1 MLPQEET
8 RKLAAVMFA
17 DIEGYT
23 ALFQRNEKAAI
34 KQVEDHREDLDAVT
48 RKHNGEIIQFYGD
61 GSVTTYDSVI
71 DAVQSALDFQLVS
84 AEHRI
89 PVRIGIH
96 MGDLVYKHGDI
107 FGDVVNIASRIQ
119 SAGVPGSVLVSRKV
133 VDELTNHP
141 EIHFTR
147 MGMYTLKNVR
157 ENFELFALTGRGLAI
172 PPKPPEVAR
181 KYKVLN
187 PLILIASILVVS
199 LGYFLYKKLVIDR
212 QFSFADERIIIPRF
226 EDFTMDSTHHQIGDL
241 ASSQISN
248 DLSGATEAN
257 IARYTSLLGYTNA
270 DAGALINNPALAR
283 KIGAKF
289 VFQGAYGYKAASRDT
304 LEFWVSI
311 MDTRTENLLP
321 VNIPHVY
328 CGSDNYMDCIDEM
341 TDYLKG
347 YCKSKNENYF
357 SIPNEKA
364 RVAYLKAQLN
374 WADPDAPEDPKKY
387 LIEAIQEAPYF
398 LNPYYLLLDGLNNDG
413 EYEHAKDTIQLIR
426 QRFTEMSPRQESYL
440 KYYEADLNGQNTAA
454 FSYFMEEFRN
464 DPEDPFLNTTGI
476 VMAVEYLN
484 DPLTALRFIKDI
496 GLDNNDL
503 GTCVYCRTRITMA
516 LQAYMDLSD
525 QTNAKT
531 MAEKLK
537 PYAVKAGQ
545 LMRLIQYYIH
555 NHDIP
560 AVEALISNVTR
571 NKPPETIA
579 SIRQYY
585 CLMSAQ
591 YAILAGDP
599 QTRDYFL
606 ASANEIGGTSQTWLT
621 AKGRYLSGNLMEA
634 ERIYLALSKTTPTF
648 IWYQAELGLIYAK
661 TGNMQKARGIIELLK
676 HLKTEYD
683 YGLSEYLQARILA
696 HLGDKKAAILQLG
709 VALDEGIKFQAG
721 TTFQH
726 DPDLIVLNT
735 EPEYVKLLGRNRRH

>member
-34 KQVEDHREDLDAVT
+34 KQVEDHRVDLDAVT
-48 RKHNGEIIQFYGD
+48 RQHNGEIIQFYGD
-61 GSVTTYDSVI
+61 GSVTTYESVI
-71 DAVQSALDFQLVS
+71 DAVQSALAFQLVS

-147 MGMYTLKNVR
+147 LGMYALKNVR
-157 ENFELFALTGRGLAI
+157 EQIELFALTGRGLTI
-172 PPKPPEVAR
+172 PPKPPEAIR
-181 KYKVLN
+181 KNKVLS
-187 PLILIASILVVS
+187 PMMLIAILFAVS

-212 QFSFADERIIIPRF
+212 QFNFADERIIIPRF
-226 EDFTMDSTHHQIGDL
+226 EDYTMDSIHHQIGDL

-248 DLSGATEAN
+248 DLSGSTEAN
-257 IARYTSLLGYTNA
+257 VTRYTAMLGFTNA
-270 DAGALINNPALAR
+270 DAGTLINNPALAR
-283 KIGAKF
+283 KIGAKYI
-289 VFQGAYGYKAASRDT
+289 FQGAYSYKAASKDS
-304 LEFWVSI
+304 LDFWVSI

-328 CGSDNYMDCIDEM
+328 CSSDNYMDCINEM
-341 TDYLKG
+341 TDFLKG
-347 YCKSKNENYF
+347 YWKSKNENYF

-364 RVAYLKAQLN
+364 RIAYLNAQRT
-374 WADPDAPEDPKKY
+374 WADPDAPEDPRKY

-398 LNPYYLLLDGLNNDG
+398 LNPYFLLLDGLNNEG
-413 EYEHAKDTIQLIR
+413 EYDHAKDTIQLVR

-440 KYYEADLNGQNTAA
+440 KYYEADLNGKNTAA
-454 FSYFMEEFRN
+454 FNYFMEEHKN

-484 DPLTALRFIKDI
+484 DPLSALAFINTMDT
-496 GLDNNDL
+496 DSMDL
-503 GTCVYCRTRITMA
+503 ANCVYCRTRITMA
-516 LQAYMDLSD
+516 IQAYMDLSD
-525 QTNAKT
+525 KVNAS
-531 MAEKLK
+531 KLAAHLS

-545 LMRLIQYYIH
+545 LMRLIQYNISIQDTLAIESLIT
-555 NHDIP
+555 NVTKRKTPEAIP
-560 AVEALISNVTR
+560 AT
-571 NKPPETIA
+571 
-579 SIRQYY
+579 RQYY
-585 CLMSAQ
+585 YLMSAQ
-591 YAILAGDP
+591 YALLAGNLKIKDH
-599 QTRDYFL
+599 FL
-606 ASANEIGGTSQTWLT
+606 AKANFIGGNSLTWLT
-621 AKGRYLSGNLMEA
+621 AKGQYLNGNFQNA
-634 ERIYLALSKTTPTF
+634 EGMYKELLKSAPDF

-661 TGNMQKARGIIELLK
+661 TGHQKKAVEIIEKLK
-676 HLKTEYD
+676 SLKTEYD

-696 HLGDKKAAILQLG
+696 HLGDHKGAIRQLG
-709 VALDEGIKFQAG
+709 TALEEGIKFQAG

-726 DPDLIVLNT
+726 DPDLIVLNS
-735 EPEYVKLLGRNRRH
+735 EPDYIKLLGQNRRH